1 MYLVHFNVSKTLYN
15 ETYTGTPDNSVRK
28 NGRGG
33 VVYSISRNTFAVFL
47 LLCFCYKCKFN
58 DFS

>member
-1 MYLVHFNVSKTLYN
+1 MYFVHFNVSKTLCN
-15 ETYTGTPDNSVRK
+15 ETGTPDNSVRK